1 MPDLRGKT
9 DAIMS
14 AKTEIE
20 QSITD
25 KIMAQKQLDADA
37 EVARGL
43 IDETRA
49 LQMKIQEFQRRVQM
63 SPQDVVLTWAMKKLS
78 SPIIQ

>member
-1 MPDLRGKT
+1 
-9 DAIMS
+9 MS

>member
-1 MPDLRGKT
+1 
-9 DAIMS
+9 MS
-14 AKTEIE
+14 ATASTEPKLE

-25 KIMAQKQLDADA
+25 KILAQKQLDLDA

-43 IDETRA
+43 IEETRT
-49 LQMKIQEFQRRVQM
+49 LQMKLGEFQRRTGNT
-63 SPQDVVLTWAMKKLS
+63 PQDIVLTWAMKKLS

>member
-1 MPDLRGKT
+1 
-9 DAIMS
+9 MS
-14 AKTEIE
+14 ATASTEPKLE

-25 KIMAQKQLDADA
+25 KIIAQKQLDLDA

-43 IDETRA
+43 IEETRT
-49 LQMKIQEFQRRVQM
+49 LQMKLGEFQRRTGNT
-63 SPQDVVLTWAMKKLS
+63 PQDIVLTWAMKKLT